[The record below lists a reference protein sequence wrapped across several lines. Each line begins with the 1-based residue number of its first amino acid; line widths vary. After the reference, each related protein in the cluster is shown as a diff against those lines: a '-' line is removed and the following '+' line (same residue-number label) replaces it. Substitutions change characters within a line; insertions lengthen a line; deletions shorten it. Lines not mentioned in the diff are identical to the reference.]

1 MPYKL
6 AIVGIGAGF
15 VLLVLYLLYGGQE
28 YFHPGSK
35 GNPAAANVFEKTK
48 TVEVADYEFK
58 PKTATV
64 KFGDK
69 VTWKNT
75 GAQSH
80 TVTFRFISKN
90 LYPGEV
96 WSWIIDRGT
105 FSPGENPYGCDFHR
119 GKGMDGASLVVAE

>member
-1 MPYKL
+1 MRYVL
-6 AIVGIGAGF
+6 AIIGVGAGF
-15 VLLVLYLLYGGQE
+15 ILLMLYLLYGVQG
-28 YFHPGSK
+28 YFRPGSK
-35 GNPAAANVFEKTK
+35 ANPAAANVFEKTK
-48 TVEVADYEFK
+48 TIEVTDYEFK

-69 VTWKNT
+69 VTWKNAST
-75 GAQSH
+75 QSH

-96 WSWIIDRGT
+96 WSWTIDRDT
-105 FSPGENPYGCDFHR
+105 FSPGENLYGCDFHR